1 MREKLCI
8 IMERIPL
15 SVFEK
20 FNNQELLLD
29 VPEDRFISK
38 SLQSPEIFSTP
49 CEECTY
55 FTKSNNNNILKFDDT
70 TGLNTVLVSY
80 TQQSKKRKQ
89 KKTNASSKGRPK
101 IIGSDLTQ
109 GFSDFKPGSL
119 KDIYLLNNIFKS
131 IQYLI
136 QNKNFTPQDFKI
148 VTARRHLQ
156 KLMTI
161 PIHKQEVQFNVIYWK
176 GMIFFAYDW
185 KSESTT
191 KVEDP
196 YNKLIQYTG
205 FKFEEVVSEGTRDL
219 NFYTVVQHC
228 VDNIPVIYTAEVD
241 CSIDKETGLENY
253 IELKTHTK
261 LADDKISTINK
272 LNKKLL
278 STFIQTKFI
287 DCQHSIIGF
296 RSTNL
301 KIASIK
307 KYTQRELA
315 GEINSF
321 PVILSDKCSINTK
334 LIFQWYKLIMNWIIL
349 KEITDHNTPQIFR
362 LSFKRDQELM
372 NSYLKLEKIL
382 QEDDND
388 TIFNDLVPEWFQS
401 FIMNLF

>member
-1 MREKLCI
+1 
-8 IMERIPL
+8 MERIPL

-109 GFSDFKPGSL
+109 GFSDFKPESL
-119 KDIYLLNNIFKS
+119 KDIYLLNDIFKS

-176 GMIFFAYDW
+176 GMIFLHMIGSLRVPPKW
-185 KSESTT
+185 KIRIINL
-191 KVEDP
+191 
-196 YNKLIQYTG
+196 YNILA
-205 FKFEEVVSEGTRDL
+205 L
-219 NFYTVVQHC
+219 NLRKWYQ
-228 VDNIPVIYTAEVD
+228 
-241 CSIDKETGLENY
+241 KE
-253 IELKTHTK
+253 
-261 LADDKISTINK
+261 
-272 LNKKLL
+272 
-278 STFIQTKFI
+278 Q
-287 DCQHSIIGF
+287 
-296 RSTNL
+296 
-301 KIASIK
+301 
-307 KYTQRELA
+307 
-315 GEINSF
+315 EI
-321 PVILSDKCSINTK
+321 
-334 LIFQWYKLIMNWIIL
+334 
-349 KEITDHNTPQIFR
+349 
-362 LSFKRDQELM
+362 
-372 NSYLKLEKIL
+372 
-382 QEDDND
+382 
-388 TIFNDLVPEWFQS
+388 
-401 FIMNLF
+401 